1 MDKGSNLT
9 TLDSLTKNVYLPG
22 LPNWVNQRRPLFGR
36 LEKITKKQRFRG
48 RKFVFAAQDTLPQ
61 GGGAIGEG
69 DELPEP
75 GSSTVVNMEL
85 AMKYHYYTAR
95 LSAQVMDAASS
106 DVGAFA
112 DAVKTE
118 LNGIRSQLEEDLAVN
133 GLFGDGSGALAEVI
147 GSSGYISGTGEL
159 KLKTQPDPGQ
169 NGTRNLRKNMYIQT
183 WAAKTGGTVAGAH
196 AKISSINS
204 GGTVTTETGL
214 GIGNSNYVFRSVGSA
229 DPRNKVIMGLRGIV
243 DSGTYVASFQNQAR
257 ADNSG
262 LRANILGNNG
272 SLRAWSPDL
281 MDEAAMEGVLNGG
294 GKSPS
299 AIYSPLEIQR
309 RAASYLRAD
318 RQFDMS
324 VKTLDGGYKAVTWT
338 TPERQIPWFW
348 DRFCIPNRVDFVC
361 EEDLFLAIQQDISFA
376 DNDGRTWRYT
386 DRKDA
391 VEAWLRTW
399 RNLGA
404 RACNNHTSLQDISH
418 SA

>member
-1 MDKGSNLT
+1 MASDLT

-22 LPNWVNQRRPLFGR
+22 LPSWVNQRRPIFGR

-48 RKFVFAAQDTLPQ
+48 RKFIFAAQDALPQ
-61 GGGAIGEG
+61 GGGAISENE
-69 DELPEP
+69 DLP
-75 GSSTVVNMEL
+75 GAGNSSVVNMEL

-118 LNGIRSQLEEDLAVN
+118 LNGIRSQLEEDLAIH
-133 GLFGDGSGALAEVI
+133 GLFGDGSGAIAEVAAA
-147 GSSGYISGTGEL
+147 SGYNSGTGVITF
-159 KLKTQPDPGQ
+159 KGQPLVSQ

-183 WAAKTGGTVAGAH
+183 WAAK
-196 AKISSINS
+196 S
-204 GGTVTTETGL
+204 GGTVNGVHTKISAVNSGTTATAGTGL
-214 GIGNSNYVFRSVGSA
+214 AIANGDYVFRSVTAGV

-243 DSGTYVASFQNQAR
+243 DNTTYVSTFQNVSRITNPSLQA
-257 ADNSG
+257 NV
-262 LRANILGNNG
+262 LGNG
-272 SLRAWSPDL
+272 GTLRAWTPDL

-309 RAASYLRAD
+309 RAAAYLRAD

-338 TPERQIPWFW
+338 TPERQLPWFW

-361 EEDLFLAIQQDISFA
+361 EEDLFLAIQQDIGFA

-418 SA
+418 TA

>member
-1 MDKGSNLT
+1 MASDLS

-22 LPNWVNQRRPLFGR
+22 LPNWVNQRRPIFGR

-48 RKFVFAAQDTLPQ
+48 RKFIFAAQDALPQ

-69 DELPEP
+69 EDLPAA
-75 GSSTVVNMEL
+75 GNSSVVNMEL

-133 GLFGDGSGALAEVI
+133 GLFGDGSGAIAEVAD
-147 GSSGYISGTGEL
+147 YQGTTLTL
-159 KLKTQPDPGQ
+159 KSQPTVAQ
-169 NGTRNLRKNMYIQT
+169 NGTRNLRKNMYVQS
-183 WAAKTGGTVAGAH
+183 WAAKTGGSVRADHKLISAITSGTQATVPGSAGFQV
-196 AKISSINS
+196 
-204 GGTVTTETGL
+204 GDYL
-214 GIGNSNYVFRSVGSA
+214 FRSVGVAATS

-243 DSGTYVASFQNQAR
+243 DSSTYVSTFQNQPR
-257 ADNSG
+257 ATNPG
-262 LRANILGNNG
+262 LQANILGNG
-272 SLRAWSPDL
+272 GALRAWSPDL

-418 SA
+418 TA

>member
-1 MDKGSNLT
+1 MASDLS

-22 LPNWVNQRRPLFGR
+22 LPNWVNQRRPIFGR

-48 RKFVFAAQDTLPQ
+48 RKFIFAAQDALPQ

-69 DELPEP
+69 DDLPVA
-75 GSSTVVNMEL
+75 GNSSVVNMEL

-118 LNGIRSQLEEDLAVN
+118 LNGIRSQLEEDLAIH
-133 GLFGDGSGALAEVI
+133 GLYGDGYGAIAEV
-147 GSSGYISGTGEL
+147 SGYSSSTLTL
-159 KLKTQPDPGQ
+159 KAQPTVGQ
-169 NGTRNLRKNMYIQT
+169 NGTRNLRKGMYVQS
-183 WAAKTGGTVAGAH
+183 WAAKTGGSVAADHKLVSAVLSGSTATVPTSAGF
-196 AKISSINS
+196 
-204 GGTVTTETGL
+204 GT
-214 GIGNSNYVFRSVGSA
+214 NDYVFRSVKAGV
-229 DPRNKVIMGLRGIV
+229 DPRDKVIMGLRGIV
-243 DSGTYVASFQNQAR
+243 DSTTYRATFQNVSR
-257 ADNSG
+257 VDNPS
-262 LRANILGNNG
+262 LQANILGNSG
-272 SLRAWSPDL
+272 TLRAWSPDL

-309 RAASYLRAD
+309 RAAAYLRAD

-418 SA
+418 TA